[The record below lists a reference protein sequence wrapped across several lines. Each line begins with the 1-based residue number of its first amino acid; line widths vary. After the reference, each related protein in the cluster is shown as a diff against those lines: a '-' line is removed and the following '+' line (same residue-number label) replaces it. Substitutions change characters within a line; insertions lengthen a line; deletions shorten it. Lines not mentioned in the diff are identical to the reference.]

1 MISNNKIITDFLT
14 LLFFVTISFLI
25 AGCAVE
31 YEVVLT
37 AEPAQGGETLGG
49 GTYRPGETAYV
60 TAETARGYNF
70 INWTIDGEAVS
81 AVPEHE
87 FVVDEDVLLVA
98 VFEKKADPEEALG
111 SGKEEEKKD
120 ENLLGEEIFKFPMA
134 PVLLTP
140 APGGRHFY
148 FYLPSNPV
156 DIYYL
161 ICMDSL
167 EHEPLP
173 APGIES
179 GQVASI
185 DFTLDGGK
193 IAYFVLSPLAV
204 EEEIKA
210 RIYFGSSTLPFESDH
225 SFALGYA
232 EIISDADV
240 NHHRNNYSSNPVWKL
255 NGTGIYYFTTGG
267 LRAYSLEEMGSRQLF
282 SRNDLDG
289 LFLDKRLA
297 PHAFLINDEQE
308 ILAYLADREELTFID
323 LAGEK
328 ETEKVTV
335 KGAEDTE
342 TLKYIFEGKYLA
354 LHSERLA
361 LVYGGG
367 KFLLY
372 KPETD
377 ELVKLE
383 EKLYSYAFNEQY
395 QLLTLTDRPY
405 DSGRKLKLYD
415 ADLNLLKSVNVPGN
429 FSEVFWLGDQWAVL
443 IFDVLYRLE
452 L

>member
-1 MISNNKIITDFLT
+1 MGNNKIITDFLA
-14 LLFFVTISFLI
+14 LLFFATLSFLI

-37 AEPAQGGETLGG
+37 AEPAQGGETLGE
-49 GTYRPGETAYV
+49 GTYRSGETAYV
-60 TAETARGYNF
+60 TAEAARGYNF
-70 INWTIDGEAVS
+70 INWIIDGEAVS
-81 AVPEHE
+81 AVPEYE
-87 FVVDEDVLLVA
+87 FVVEKNVLLVA
-98 VFEKKADPEEALG
+98 VFEKKADPEEAPG
-111 SGKEEEKKD
+111 SGKEEEEKD
-120 ENLLGEEIFKFPMA
+120 ENLLGEEIFKFSMA

-148 FYLPSNPV
+148 FYLPSDPA
-156 DIYYL
+156 DIYH
-161 ICMDSL
+161 IFCMGSL

-173 APGIES
+173 TPGIES

-185 DFTLDGGK
+185 DFTLDGEK
-193 IAYFVLSPLAV
+193 ITYFVLSPVVV
-204 EEEIKA
+204 EEENKA
-210 RIYFGSSTLPFESDH
+210 RIYFGSPTLPLESDH
-225 SFALGYA
+225 SFAIGYA

-240 NHHRNNYSSNPVWKL
+240 NHHRKNYSSNPVWKL
-255 NGTGIYYFTTGG
+255 NGAGIYYYTTGG
-267 LRAYSLEEMGSRQLF
+267 LRSYSLEEMGSRQLF

-289 LFLDKRLA
+289 LFLDNRLA

-308 ILAYLADREELTFID
+308 ILVYLADREELTFID

-335 KGAEDTE
+335 KAAEDTE

-367 KFLLY
+367 ELLLY
-372 KPETD
+372 NPETA

-395 QLLTLTDRPY
+395 QLLTLVDRPY

-415 ADLNLLKSVNVPGN
+415 ANLNLVKSLNVPGN
-429 FSEVFWLGDQWAVL
+429 FSEVFWLGDQWGAL

>member
-14 LLFFVTISFLI
+14 LLFFVILFFLI

-49 GTYRPGETAYV
+49 GTYRSGETANV
-60 TAETARGYNF
+60 SAEAAGGYNF

-87 FVVDEDVLLVA
+87 FVVDKNVMLIA
-98 VFEKKADPEEALG
+98 VFEKKVDPEEVPA
-111 SGKEEEKKD
+111 SGKEEEEKD

-140 APGGRHFY
+140 APGGKHFY
-148 FYLPSNPV
+148 FYMPSDPA
-156 DIYYL
+156 DIYY
-161 ICMDSL
+161 IFSMETL

-173 APGIES
+173 TPGIES

-193 IAYFVLSPLAV
+193 IAYFVLSPLVV
-204 EEEIKA
+204 EEEKKA
-210 RIYFGSSTLPFESDH
+210 RIYFGSPTLPLEIDH
-225 SFALGYA
+225 SFAIGYA

-240 NHHRNNYSSNPVWKL
+240 NHHRKNYSSNPVWKL
-255 NGTGIYYFTTGG
+255 NGTGIYYYTTGG
-267 LRAYSLEEMGSRQLF
+267 LRSYSLEDMGSKQLF

-289 LFLDKRLA
+289 LFPGNRLA
-297 PHAFLINDEQE
+297 PHDYLINEELE

-328 ETEKVTV
+328 EPEKVTV
-335 KGAEDTE
+335 KAAEDTE

-372 KPETD
+372 KPETA

-415 ADLNLLKSVNVPGN
+415 ADLNLVKSVNVPGN

-443 IFDVLYRLE
+443 IFDTLYWLN